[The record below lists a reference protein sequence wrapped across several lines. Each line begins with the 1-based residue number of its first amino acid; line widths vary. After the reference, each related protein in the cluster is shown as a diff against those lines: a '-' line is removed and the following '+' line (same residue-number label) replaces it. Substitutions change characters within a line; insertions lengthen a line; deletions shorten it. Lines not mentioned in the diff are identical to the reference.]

1 MSEKFNAEELQK
13 LRHPNSSMPIW
24 SGAIISCPFCKT
36 MNFRFMGEA
45 KGETEFN
52 CTNCWFGG
60 SKKELL
66 NGETKREQ
74 ANHYKNHLE
83 NEIKRLEVMLKTIK
97 TNLARHKH

>member
-1 MSEKFNAEELQK
+1 MPGSFNVEELQK
-13 LRHPNSSMPIW
+13 LQHSGSAW
-24 SGAIISCPFCKT
+24 SGAIIPCPFCKT
-36 MNFRFMGEA
+36 INFRFMGKE
-45 KGETEFN
+45 KGEAEFN

-60 SKKELL
+60 SKKDLL

-83 NEIKRLEVMLKTIK
+83 KETKRLEATLKTIR